1 MIVISLTTG
10 GNMATPCYEKQ
21 RNILQTSDN
30 LRLKTRLDWIQQGGY
45 DRRSGIV
52 KMLWR

>member
-10 GNMATPCYEKQ
+10 GNMETPCCEKL

-30 LRLKTRLDWIQQGGY
+30 MRLKTRLDLRRQGGY

-52 KMLWR
+52 KLLWR